1 MEATSCA
8 KTALS
13 FSLIMRSPARA
24 LLLIHARLDNLA
36 YNPLAQIGPSRQ
48 RATAM
53 NSIKPR
59 LINDVPGSSPS
70 PRERAGDEVHEQDAL
85 DAYSRVIV
93 TVAESMGPAV
103 VNLRAAAGDGGR
115 RPSGSGSGFL
125 FTPDGFLLTNHHVVR
140 GLSRLRVR
148 LNDGREVSGHVV
160 GADPWTDIAV
170 VQADASGL
178 PHAEFGESVGL
189 RVGQL
194 VVAIGSPFGFDSTV
208 TAGVV
213 SALGRTLRSITGHLV
228 DNVIQTD
235 AALNPGNSGGPLLDS
250 RGRVIG
256 INTAIIQSAQGICFA
271 IPITM
276 AKRIVPQL
284 MQHGRVVRGYLGLHG
299 RDVPVA
305 RPLARLFAL
314 DQDSGVE
321 VVGLEPEG
329 PAAQAGMAEGDL
341 IVALGEQAITSVDDL
356 QKRLTELPVGI
367 PTEVVLLRGERR
379 LVRFVVPG
387 EYPDLEV

>member
-1 MEATSCA
+1 M
-8 KTALS
+8 KS
-13 FSLIMRSPARA
+13 FRT
-24 LLLIHARLDNLA
+24 RLVNG
-36 YNPLAQIGPSRQ
+36 GP
-48 RATAM
+48 
-53 NSIKPR
+53 
-59 LINDVPGSSPS
+59 DPS
-70 PRERAGDEVHEQDAL
+70 PLPRDRTGDEVSEQEAL

-103 VNLRAAAGDGGR
+103 VNLRAVTSEGGR

-140 GLSRLRVR
+140 GSSRVRVR

-160 GADPWTDIAV
+160 GADPWTDVAV

-178 PHAEFGESVGL
+178 PHAQLGESVGL

-271 IPITM
+271 IPINM

-299 RDVPVA
+299 RDVPLA
-305 RPLARLFAL
+305 RPLARHFAM

-321 VVGLEPEG
+321 VVGLEPGG
-329 PAAQAGMAEGDL
+329 PAAQAGMAEGDT
-341 IVALGEQAITSVDDL
+341 IVALGDQAITSLDDL
-356 QKRLTELPVGI
+356 QKRLAEMPVGI
-367 PTEVVLLRGERR
+367 PAEVVLLRGERR
-379 LVRFVVPG
+379 LVRFIVPG
-387 EYPDLEV
+387 EYPNLEV